1 MSEDNALFKPTT
13 GEELFKRTD
22 ADNMI
27 VQSGAVDEG
36 VMPTKAEL
44 LMIAEKILDPREW
57 LLVRKLFDPDLID
70 KADKLFDYFIAAG
83 YQCDDKFKPYYVRQ
97 SAASE
102 RIKKIWRKLEK
113 AGMRRE
119 WVPILMHGPSIS
131 RTVNK
136 LSELME
142 SESEKVQMKA
152 VENALKLHRL
162 TTPKPSGGTSINI
175 NNTNA
180 VQNQIKLDV
189 DKLFKVD

>member
-1 MSEDNALFKPTT
+1 MSDDNALFKPTT

-27 VQSGAVDEG
+27 VQSGAVDAG

-44 LMIAEKILDPREW
+44 LMIAEKILDPKEW
-57 LLVRKLFDPDLID
+57 ELIKKLFDPDLID
-70 KADKLFDYFIAAG
+70 RADKLLDYFIAAG
-83 YQCDDKFKPYYVRQ
+83 WQADDKYKPYFVKQ
-97 SAASE
+97 TTASQ
-102 RIKKIWRKLEK
+102 KIRSIWTKLEK

-162 TTPKPSGGTSINI
+162 TTPKPAGMNINI